1 MLDIW
6 AFLLQTLTVSGAA
19 ALILL
24 LKALFKD
31 KLPPK
36 WQFAVWG
43 VLGMIC
49 LVPAGI
55 GGRYTLFNWRV
66 AVETLKST
74 FGDYSF
80 TRVFFPLPV
89 LTSAPATA
97 AEWIFAVYFLGVLVH
112 LLVYAVSYV
121 RLRRVLRLADTIS
134 GENAAKIQAIAEKL
148 NVKPAKA
155 VEISG
160 LGGAFVCGVFRPV
173 LVLPAAEDID
183 EKIILHELYH
193 LKNKDT
199 LWSIVICAFR
209 SVHWCNPLAVFCAG
223 RALNDMEQRCD
234 QYVLETLEGEERRK
248 YGHILLA
255 MASEK
260 FSGTPGSTSIGNGG
274 KNIKTRIENIAR
286 FKKYPKGMRLVSVCV
301 LVLLVFPLA
310 MGTKALS
317 LTEFENSVYLT
328 LASARS
334 TPCVSAAGAFDAY
347 GKAVLTRNGYYRAMC
362 APEGMQAALSAE
374 IFEKTALGVA
384 HTWDTGL
391 DAFPET
397 SKGYY
402 IYNLKQIDDKA
413 YEGLFVIEL
422 STPPDGAEAELN
434 KAYIAYQALRV
445 EKENGRWVALPLED
459 FKYMETF
466 SRNLLWGC
474 IGLPCIT
481 YAGQANDMRVEITY
495 QTVHIVESSI
505 TNQSFFGSSSY
516 YDTTP
521 KPSTLFTYGTNDY
534 STTVFYLGSEAGKDA
549 ITHIG
554 LSTSPVYAGE
564 EEPKNLPGPSGD
576 HTTRYS
582 DDGRMWLSK
591 ELYSGWSSEI
601 DIGMDMGGG
610 GSSFAADKEVKHPEY
625 FLADLYLNNKKVAR
639 FSLTLQEGAAK

>member
-43 VLGMIC
+43 VLGIIC

-66 AVETLKST
+66 AVEALKST

-121 RLRRVLRLADTIS
+121 RLRRVLRLADTVS
-134 GENAAKIQAIAEKL
+134 GETAAKIQAIAEKL

-173 LVLPAAEDID
+173 LVLPALEDID

-209 SVHWCNPLAVFCAG
+209 SVHWCNPLVVFCAG

-286 FKKYPKGMRLVSVCV
+286 FKKYPQGMRLVSVCV

-362 APEGMQAALSAE
+362 APEGMQASLSAE
-374 IFEKTALGVA
+374 IFEKTTLGA
-384 HTWDTGL
+384 EPTWGTGL
-391 DAFPET
+391 DALPET

-402 IYNLKQIDDKA
+402 IYNLRKIDSKA

-422 STPPDGAEAELN
+422 SAPWEGKEAEFG
-434 KAYIAYQALRV
+434 KRYVAYQTLRV

-459 FKYMETF
+459 FAYMEILGQ
-466 SRNLLWGC
+466 NLAWGC
-474 IGLPCIT
+474 KELPGMIYEGET
-481 YAGQANDMRVEITY
+481 NDFRVELTY
-495 QTVHIVESSI
+495 QTVYTVESAAEKQ
-505 TNQSFFGSSSY
+505 NLFGYSSY

-521 KPSTLFTYGTNDY
+521 KPDAVFTHGAKVY
-534 STTVFYLGSEAGKDA
+534 SSKIVYLGDEAAKDA
-549 ITHIG
+549 ITQIS

-564 EEPKNLPGPSGD
+564 KEPDSLPTPAMGTSAGSS
-576 HTTRYS
+576 S
-582 DDGRMWLSK
+582 DGWHWESR
-591 ELYSGWSSEI
+591 ELHPNWSSVIEI
-601 DIGMDMGGG
+601 NGG
-610 GSSFAADKEVKHPEY
+610 GSSFTPAKEVKHPEY
-625 FLADLYLNNKKVAR
+625 YAAELYLNYEKVAR
-639 FSLTLQEGAAK
+639 FSLTLQKGASE